1 MPLYQYQAINPG
13 GENVKGNI
21 EATSLQAAK
30 SVLSKQQLTVFDIS
44 EFKAKK
50 NNNQLKLSSQQQVIF
65 TRQLATL
72 LSAGF
77 TLEKALNSIAK
88 QSQTPRLKTLA
99 SELYQKVV
107 EGVPFS
113 KALQSYPKVFNEIF
127 CATVAAGEAS
137 GHMDTILTRLADHS
151 ENADAIKSSVRQAM
165 IYPFILFIVASLM
178 IVYLISSV
186 IPDVVEVFINSG
198 QALPTLTQMLLSLSA
213 VVADYGLW
221 ILIGIFIGSI
231 ILRKLVFSSAAFKQ
245 ARFRLALKTPFLGET
260 VKTYHA
266 ASYTATLAVLL
277 KSGVKLVQA
286 LSISAE
292 TIINKEIKT
301 VAQAAA
307 KEVEKGKPLYL
318 SLMNEKHVFPAMLIE
333 FVASGEQSATLPEM
347 LEKASV
353 IFQKQSQNKI
363 RTLTNM
369 LAPLM
374 ILVMGGLIFVIVLA
388 ILLPIFDLN
397 QTIQT

>member
-1 MPLYQYQAINPG
+1 MPLYQYQAINTS
-13 GENVKGNI
+13 GENVGGNI
-21 EATSLQAAK
+21 EANSLQSAK
-30 SVLSKQQLTVFDIS
+30 SQLSNQQLTVFEIS

-50 NNNQLKLSSQQQVIF
+50 NSNQLKLSSQQQVIF

-88 QSQTPRLKTLA
+88 QSQTPKLKTLA
-99 SELYQKVV
+99 SSLYQKVV

-113 KALQSYPKVFNEIF
+113 KALQGYPKVFNEIF

-151 ENADAIKSSVRQAM
+151 ENSDAIKSSIRQAM
-165 IYPFILFIVASLM
+165 IYPFILFIVSSLM

-186 IPDVVEVFINSG
+186 IPDVVEVFVNSG
-198 QALPTLTQMLLSLSA
+198 QALPTLTQMLLTLSA
-213 VVADYGLW
+213 IIEKHGLW
-221 ILIGIFIGSI
+221 ILVGIFLTSI
-231 ILRKLVFSSAAFKQ
+231 VLRKLVFGSSLFKQ
-245 ARFRLALKTPFLGET
+245 AKFRLALKTPFLGEA

-266 ASYTATLAVLL
+266 AGYTATLSVLL

-292 TIINKEIKT
+292 TIVNKEIKS
-301 VAQAAA
+301 VALAAA
-307 KEVEKGKPLYL
+307 KEVEKGKPLHL
-318 SLMNEKHVFPAMLIE
+318 SLMNEKQVFPAMLIE

-347 LEKASV
+347 LEKSSV

-363 RTLTNM
+363 KTLTNM

-374 ILVMGGLIFVIVLA
+374 ILVMGALIFVIVLA